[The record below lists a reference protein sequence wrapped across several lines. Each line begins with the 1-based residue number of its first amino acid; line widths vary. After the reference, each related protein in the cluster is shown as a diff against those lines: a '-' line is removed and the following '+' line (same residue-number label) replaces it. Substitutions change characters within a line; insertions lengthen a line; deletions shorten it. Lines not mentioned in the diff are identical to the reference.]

1 MNTMTMTVSYGISYW
16 MMSKPKPAYPAV
28 CELSTLLTSSL
39 TERIALSDTT
49 LSSTVQYKPKVQ
61 SSSIFTGRGEYLR
74 KLRDFFSAQP
84 NEPPRRKSFLLHGMG
99 GIGKTQI
106 CLKFTEESSD
116 L

>member
-16 MMSKPKPAYPAV
+16 MVSKPKPAYPAV
-28 CELSTLLTSSL
+28 CVMYALLTLSL
-39 TERIALSDTT
+39 TERIALPATT
-49 LSSTVQYKPKVQ
+49 LSSTVQYKTRVH
-61 SSSIFTGRGEYLR
+61 SSSIFTGRREYLR
-74 KLRDFFSAQP
+74 KLGDFFSAQP
-84 NEPPRRKSFLLHGMG
+84 NESSRRKCFLLYGMG

>member
-1 MNTMTMTVSYGISYW
+1 MNTKITTVSYGISYR
-16 MMSKPKPAYPAV
+16 MVSKPKPAYPAV
-28 CELSTLLTSSL
+28 RVMYACLTLSL
-39 TERIALSDTT
+39 TEIIALPD
-49 LSSTVQYKPKVQ
+49 LSTAQYKPRVH

-74 KLRDFFSAQP
+74 KLRDFYSAQP
-84 NEPPRRKSFLLHGMG
+84 NEPSRRKCFLLYGMG